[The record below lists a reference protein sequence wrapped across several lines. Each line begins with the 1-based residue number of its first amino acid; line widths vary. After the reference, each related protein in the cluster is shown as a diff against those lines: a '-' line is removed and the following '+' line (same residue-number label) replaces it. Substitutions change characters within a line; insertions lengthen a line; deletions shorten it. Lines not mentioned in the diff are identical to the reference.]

1 MISVDMDGT
10 LLGSDGKVSAR
21 NLAALKAAE
30 QAGVE
35 VVVATGRRHC
45 YAMRQL
51 RGLGLSEEN
60 ALISSN
66 GTVTRTLGT
75 TLIERNLMAG
85 PTALWLCGHVD
96 EFRNSLVITFDK
108 VGTGWRGFARRAGG
122 GGSGGAEWQYRQVDG
137 GE

>member
-1 MISVDMDGT
+1 MNDLEAVKPRAGEVALPIRMIAVDMDGT
-10 LLGSDGKVSAR
+10 LLGSDGKVSTR

-30 QAGVE
+30 LAGVE

-75 TLIERNLMAG
+75 TLIERNLMPRADGVVACAPCRRVQEFAG
-85 PTALWLCGHVD
+85 DYL
-96 EFRNSLVITFDK
+96 R
-108 VGTGWRGFARRAGG
+108 
-122 GGSGGAEWQYRQVDG
+122 
-137 GE
+137 